1 MFKRFAVPAGP
12 FGLQAT
18 LPIVGSPEMTDRIL
32 GR

>member
-12 FGLQAT
+12 FGLLAT
-18 LPIVGSPEMTDRIL
+18 LPTVGAPEMTDRIH